1 MACFKHW
8 RCHHALSGIHAPMAR
23 CLISSVGL
31 HRKDGLLGQYL
42 AQCRLFCGP
51 GFRREPMHGLIRL
64 GGQAL
69 EEVRQIRLGVDA
81 LPVAVADERVERGD
95 VVSAGCIAHEQP
107 VLLADAAGTD
117 RVLHQVVVDLHT
129 PLAQEHA
136 LLDPL
141 VQGMAERLTGQ
152 VLRQTF
158 ATVVELFHAR
168 FEALHE
174 RGVCSWRVRKTSSG
188 PAHA

>member
-1 MACFKHW
+1 
-8 RCHHALSGIHAPMAR
+8 
-23 CLISSVGL
+23 
-31 HRKDGLLGQYL
+31 
-42 AQCRLFCGP
+42 
-51 GFRREPMHGLIRL
+51 MHGLIRL
-64 GGQAL
+64 DGQAL

-81 LPVAVADERVERGD
+81 LPVAVADERVERGGA
-95 VVSAGCIAHEQP
+95 VSAGCIAHEQP

-129 PLAQEHA
+129 PLPQEHA

-141 VQGMAERLTGQ
+141 VEGMAERLPGQ

-174 RGVCSWRVRKTSSG
+174 RGAMLLACAQDFLGTGACLTQSRFDLIQPLHLASAAVCRKVPPLRTQSPLVRTMRLIQQG
-188 PAHA
+188 R